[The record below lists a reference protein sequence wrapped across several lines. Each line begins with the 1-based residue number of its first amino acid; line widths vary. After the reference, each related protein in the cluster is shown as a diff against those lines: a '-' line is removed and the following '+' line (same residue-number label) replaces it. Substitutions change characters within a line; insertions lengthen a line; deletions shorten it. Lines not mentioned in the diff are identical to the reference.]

1 MKPPRCRWPETA
13 CRPRGDIY
21 NGVDGYSFFKEMHMA
36 SRAVSIG
43 LTFVCAATLSACA
56 GNREIPAADLA
67 AAQTTTIGVN
77 PSLWRAGLDPL
88 SFAPLAQVDSACGVL
103 ATAWYSPPT
112 PPGKRVWGHAPTRTC
127 RPPRASRTGAPSLP
141 AQPTS
146 TWPQT

>member
-21 NGVDGYSFFKEMHMA
+21 NGGNRYSFFKEMHMA

-77 PSLWRAGLDPL
+77 SYLWRAELDTL
-88 SFAPLAQVDSACGVL
+88 SFAPNAQVDSAGCVIFPDWSAATHSPGVRGKGHR
-103 ATAWYSPPT
+103 PT
-112 PPGKRVWGHAPTRTC
+112 H
-127 RPPRASRTGAPSLP
+127 
-141 AQPTS
+141 
-146 TWPQT
+146 